1 MNVNA
6 LVRVPRFKY
15 SDDARKKWVSTVYPL
30 SGYFLELIKHLPWK
44 ELGLK
49 YSIFGGAAYELY
61 NRQFYSLTK
70 DHGFDLHTYA
80 DPTADIDVSIATTEN
95 ESALGYS
102 DILFNHVVR
111 ELRLRMPIF
120 RKHLFNEDIN
130 EHPALESQYGTR
142 TYNHEYVDFF
152 LVTINTSINSIRIR
166 ISLEVAEHTDHC
178 VELILES
185 RVSKQSRECPVNH
198 IPTRNLL
205 DEVLGSFGRYFLLL
219 NMYRE
224 GNESPDT
231 LTVHIRNNL
240 QRIIYGIKLI
250 SLLYKIGSPCVDGS
264 LDEIKD
270 NLELMTY
277 RRELRNIPKELTDE
291 IEQVRDEIQP
301 IVDAIEV
308 KGGGIR
314 VKRRSRKG
322 TRRKSRR
329 KSRR

>member
-15 SDDARKKWVSTVYPL
+15 SDNARKKWVSAVYPL
-30 SGYFLELIKHLPWK
+30 SGYFLDLIKHLPWE

-70 DHGFDLHTYA
+70 EHGFDLHTYA
-80 DPTADIDVSIATTEN
+80 DPTADIDVDIITTKN
-95 ESALGYS
+95 ESALEYS
-102 DILFNHVVR
+102 DILFNNVVR

-130 EHPALESQYGTR
+130 EHPAFEQQDGAR
-142 TYNHEYVDFF
+142 TYKHEYVDFF
-152 LVTINTSINSIRIR
+152 LVSIDTTFNSIRIR
-166 ISLEVAEHTDHC
+166 ISLQVAEHTDHC

-185 RVSKQSRECPVNH
+185 RASKRSRECLVND

-205 DEVLGSFGRYFLLL
+205 DEVVGSFGRYFLLL
-219 NMYRE
+219 NIYRE
-224 GNESPDT
+224 GDESPDK

-250 SLLYKIGSPCVDGS
+250 PLLYKDSPCVDGS

-277 RRELRNIPKELTDE
+277 RRYLRNIPKELTDE
-291 IEQVRDEIQP
+291 IQQVRDEVQP

-314 VKRRSRKG
+314 MKRRLRKQ
-322 TRRKSRR
+322 TRRKLRR
-329 KSRR
+329 RQTRR